1 VADRGRRA
9 ARGSPCRDGRAGF
22 YSGDPHLDPAHRP
35 LGLRGRCRS
44 FSRPRR
50 YVLKADPSRQW
61 RLLDLQAIDTR
72 LDQIAHARKNLPQLA
87 RLAELERQS
96 AALDSE
102 LVRARTA
109 LADVER
115 EVAKAE
121 ADVQL
126 VRDRAARDQAR
137 LDSGTGSAKDLQAI
151 QHEMQSLARRQS
163 ELEDVELEVM
173 ERAEAAEAEATRL
186 AGERAAL
193 DEQVAEATAARDAAL
208 AELDAEAQ
216 AVAGPRDD
224 TVAGVGEDLVALY
237 DKIRVQSGGLAAAAL
252 RQRRCGGCQLELNNV
267 DMNRIKAAP
276 ADEVLRCEECRRI
289 LVRTAE
295 SGL

>member
-1 VADRGRRA
+1 V
-9 ARGSPCRDGRAGF
+9 
-22 YSGDPHLDPAHRP
+22 
-35 LGLRGRCRS
+35 GLRGR
-44 FSRPRR
+44 SRNAHWAWR

-72 LDQIAHARKNLPQLA
+72 LDQIGHARKSLPEHA
-87 RLAELERQS
+87 RLVELETK
-96 AALDSE
+96 AEGLDSL
-102 LVRARTA
+102 LVRARTE
-109 LADVER
+109 LGDIQR

-137 LDSGTGSAKDLQAI
+137 LDAGTGSAKDLQAI
-151 QHEMQSLARRQS
+151 QHELTSLIRRQS

-173 ERAEAAEAEATRL
+173 ERAEDAESAVGQLEAERRTLTEQLTAAT
-186 AGERAAL
+186 E
-193 DEQVAEATAARDAAL
+193 ARDAAL
-208 AELDAEAQ
+208 ADLDAEAVR
-216 AVAGPRDD
+216 VAAPRADI
-224 TVAGVGEDLVALY
+224 VAGVGDELVALY
-237 DKIRVQSGGLAAAAL
+237 DKIRAQSGGLGAAPL

-276 ADEVLRCEECRRI
+276 ADELLRCEECRRI

>member
-1 VADRGRRA
+1 M
-9 ARGSPCRDGRAGF
+9 
-22 YSGDPHLDPAHRP
+22 
-35 LGLRGRCRS
+35 GLRGR
-44 FSRPRR
+44 SRTARWPWR

-72 LDQIAHARKNLPQLA
+72 LDQIEHARKSLPEHA
-87 RLAELERQS
+87 RLADLETK
-96 AALDSE
+96 AEGLDSL
-102 LVRARTA
+102 LVRARTE
-109 LADVER
+109 LGDIQR

-121 ADVQL
+121 GDVQL

-137 LDSGTGSAKDLQAI
+137 LDAGTGSAKDLQAI
-151 QHEMQSLARRQS
+151 QHELTSLVRRQS

-173 ERAEAAEAEATRL
+173 ERAEESESAVNQLEAERRTL
-186 AGERAAL
+186 T
-193 DEQVAEATAARDAAL
+193 EQLTEATEARDAAL
-208 AELDAEAQ
+208 ADLDAEAVK
-216 AVAGPRDD
+216 VAAPRADI
-224 TVAGVGEDLVALY
+224 VAGVGDDLVALY
-237 DKIRVQSGGLAAAAL
+237 DKIRAQSGGLGAAPL

-276 ADEVLRCEECRRI
+276 ADELLRCEECRRI